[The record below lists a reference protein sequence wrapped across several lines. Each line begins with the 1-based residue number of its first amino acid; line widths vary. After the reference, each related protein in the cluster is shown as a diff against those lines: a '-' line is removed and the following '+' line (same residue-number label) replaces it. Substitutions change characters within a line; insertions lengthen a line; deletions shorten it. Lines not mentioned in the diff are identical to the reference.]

1 MNGCGLGRCLLHY
14 RLLYYRLRLRHSLL
28 ICCGLNWWYNLLRLR
43 YNLFLHDRL
52 LLGHNLLL
60 HNRLCLRY
68 DLLLYC
74 GSCLWGLRGLNSR
87 SRRRNYLLRCC
98 GLCCRRS
105 SRHGFCLNRSR
116 CCRLLCRFFS
126 RPYGCGSKR
135 HALRAW
141 SFCGRCT
148 VKVHTVEEAVDVVLI
163 AVFHAF
169 LLFVPNRQSLI
180 SKRISVTVQNLL

>member
-1 MNGCGLGRCLLHY
+1 LNGCGIGRCRLHY
-14 RLLYYRLRLRHSLL
+14 RLLYYRLLL
-28 ICCGLNWWYNLLRLR
+28 YYGLNLGYNLL
-43 YNLFLHDRL
+43 LHDRL
-52 LLGHNLLL
+52 LLGHSLLRLRHRMLL

-74 GSCLWGLRGLNSR
+74 RSCLWGLRSLNSL

-98 GLCCRRS
+98 GLCCRLS
-105 SRHGFCLNRSR
+105 SRCGFSLNRSYCR
-116 CCRLLCRFFS
+116 RLLCRFFS

-141 SFCGRCT
+141 CLLGRCT

-169 LLFVPNRQSLI
+169 LLFVPSGQSLI
-180 SKRISVTVQNLL
+180 SKRNSVTVQNLS

>member
-1 MNGCGLGRCLLHY
+1 MNVCGLGRCLLHY
-14 RLLYYRLRLRHSLL
+14 RLLYYRLRLHHR
-28 ICCGLNWWYNLLRLR
+28 
-43 YNLFLHDRL
+43 
-52 LLGHNLLL
+52 LLL

-74 GSCLWGLRGLNSR
+74 GLLLRYSLLLYCGGCLWGLRRLNSR

-116 CCRLLCRFFS
+116 CRRLLCRFFAG
-126 RPYGCGSKR
+126 PYGCGSKR

-148 VKVHTVEEAVDVVLI
+148 VKIVHTVEEAVDVVLI
-163 AVFHAF
+163 AHFPSPFA
-169 LLFVPNRQSLI
+169 LF
-180 SKRISVTVQNLL
+180 QNAEYLKELK